1 MYVTLL
7 VLLLAMAAA
16 LVVHGVVL
24 LAQGHP
30 VVAAR
35 VDMPEQAATANLV
48 IVGAVLPLV
57 LAAAQQGLRGLLVG
71 AALVF

>member
-16 LVVHGVVL
+16 LVVHGVVFP
-24 LAQGHP
+24 AQGHP

-35 VDMPEQAATANLV
+35 VDMPEQAVMVNLG
-48 IVGAVLPLV
+48 IAAAVLPLV
-57 LAAAQQGLRGLLVG
+57 LAAAQQGLRGL
-71 AALVF
+71 